1 MVGRYAARPVPVVR
15 NVYVAWYPF
24 SDMDWLEVVS
34 LLGSLVVMFGLL
46 KAHRVVVKNHV
57 LPEVESDEDVDE

>member
-1 MVGRYAARPVPVVR
+1 
-15 NVYVAWYPF
+15 
-24 SDMDWLEVVS
+24 MDWLEVVS

-57 LPEVESDEDVDE
+57 LPEVESDEDADE